1 MTAAERAIAD
11 VLTFRR
17 HWGDAWAFERL
28 DTAAREIA
36 WERQTAPQRE
46 HRQRHAPS
54 R

>member
-17 HWGDAWAFERL
+17 FWGDAWAFERL
-28 DTAAREIA
+28 ETAALEVA
-36 WERQTAPQRE
+36 WERQHAPQCE
-46 HRQRHAPS
+46 QRHDHTPA